1 MSGAGYFK
9 HFYRHQ
15 ILKNVFGIEPKEEP
29 VEKKASE
36 GQTQNKKQS

>member
-29 VEKKASE
+29 VEKKKND
-36 GQTQNKKQS
+36 GQNNRRP